1 MLRLDWNLLFTVI
14 NLVVLY
20 LLMKKVL
27 IGPVNAVMDARKEM
41 IESKLAE
48 ASKTTEDA
56 NKIKSDYETSLGK
69 AKEEAVAIVEQA
81 KKNAGAE
88 YEAMIQKGHEEAAKI
103 IRNAEKATE
112 LQREK
117 TMQDIEG
124 EIAALAMAAAAKI
137 VAEQADTER
146 DKNLYNQFIQKSG
159 DMNDG
164 AGN

>member
-20 LLMKKVL
+20 LLMKKFL

-56 NKIKSDYETSLGK
+56 NKLKADYEASLGN
-69 AKEEAVAIVEQA
+69 AKKEAVEIVEQA

-88 YEAMIQKGHEEAAKI
+88 YEAIIQKGHEEASKI
-103 IRNAEKATE
+103 IRNAEKTTE

-137 VAEQADTER
+137 VAEQADEER
-146 DKNLYNQFIQKSG
+146 DKALYNQFIQKSG